1 MDIQEFKR
9 RVRVQ
14 AQKQIQIAN
23 ENYSNY
29 RHQQKER
36 KQNEI
41 IQVGSLISLAIRC
54 VSELN
59 KS

>member
-1 MDIQEFKR
+1 MDIAEFKR
-9 RVRVQ
+9 HVRVQ

-23 ENYSNY
+23 ENYNNY

-41 IQVGSLISLAIRC
+41 VHVGSMISLAIQC
-54 VSELN
+54 ASELN

>member
-1 MDIQEFKR
+1 MDINEFKR

-41 IQVGSLISLAIRC
+41 FQVGSLISLAIRC